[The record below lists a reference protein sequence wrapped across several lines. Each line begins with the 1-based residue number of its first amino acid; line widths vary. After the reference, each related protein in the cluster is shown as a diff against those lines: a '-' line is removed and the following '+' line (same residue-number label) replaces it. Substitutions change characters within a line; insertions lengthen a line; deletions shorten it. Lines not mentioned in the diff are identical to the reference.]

1 MNPYSWGDYLNI
13 DIDSL
18 IHFLLMWGTPAIMML
33 IAYLKMSKDDRD
45 DVKKDFKTA
54 KFILTIGFLV
64 IGYFLASLGNLV
76 ALNIL
81 KLLGIPLMIIAAI
94 TIAMDMWNKSKVK
107 SILIPI
113 LILVAIFAVDT

>member
-1 MNPYSWGDYLNI
+1 MNI